1 MGEKRQDM
9 TAIVKVSSETRRGL
23 TEIINARVTY
33 RNAPMHLLEKFTF
46 KEIDKAHRRFL
57 EKAGIDECVI
67 LQTCNRVEIFVA
79 GKDIQE
85 HKLLEEWVCASG
97 LSQNDLD
104 SIEINRGREAI
115 VHLMRLASGLESL
128 VIGEDQILGQV
139 RRAFEYSR
147 AHRYASINLSVVFDR
162 ALKAGTRIRT
172 ATGINKGNVSIASV
186 AVNLAEE
193 YFDDLKN
200 KTVLLIGTGEA
211 ASLVAKVLKRR
222 DVSFMIASRVPE
234 RAHAFAETVAGVPI
248 AFDTAL
254 EILPTVDVIFTA
266 TIAPYRLITYERI
279 ENAMTSKKGSNSM
292 MVFDLSNPRTVDERV
307 ATIRGV
313 KLINMDQIAELVAK
327 NMRSRV
333 KEVNSAE
340 NLINDEMKS
349 FDTIMKRMK
358 AEPIIMTVFRN
369 VDRIRDREVKKA
381 LTIVGKRLTPEET
394 RVIEQL
400 SYAIVEGV
408 LSNPMNNLRKEIEGG
423 GNEELMKMVA
433 KLFRYEEN
441 QQQQQQEQH

>member
-1 MGEKRQDM
+1 MGEKRQNM
-9 TAIVKVSSETRRGL
+9 TAIVKPTPERRVGL
-23 TEIINARVTY
+23 AGIVNARVTY

-46 KEIDKAHRRFL
+46 KDIDKAYKVFL
-57 EKAGIDECVI
+57 EGAGFDECVI
-67 LQTCNRVEIFVA
+67 LQTCNRVEIFGTA
-79 GKDIQE
+79 KDPDE
-85 HKLLEEWVCASG
+85 HRLLDEWVSAAG
-97 LSQNDLD
+97 LSEKDLD
-104 SIEINRGREAI
+104 SIEINRGKDAV

-128 VIGEDQILGQV
+128 VVGEDQILGQV
-139 RRAFEYSR
+139 RRAYEFSR
-147 AHRYASINLSVVFDR
+147 AHRYASANLSVAFDR
-162 ALKAGTRIRT
+162 ALKAGSRIRT

-200 KTVLLIGTGEA
+200 KTILLIGTGEA

-222 DVSFMIASRVPE
+222 GVNFMIASRVPE

-248 AFDTAL
+248 AFDAAL
-254 EILPTVDVIFTA
+254 EIMPTVDLIFTA
-266 TIAPYRLITYERI
+266 TVAPYRLITYERI

-327 NMRSRV
+327 NMRFRV

-340 NLINDEMKS
+340 KLINDEMKS
-349 FDTIMKRMK
+349 YDTIVKRMK
-358 AEPIIMTVFRN
+358 AEPVEMTEFRN
-369 VDRIRDREVKKA
+369 VDRIRNREVEKA
-381 LTIVGKRLTPEET
+381 LTMIGKKLPPEET

-400 SYAIVEGV
+400 SYAIVEGI
-408 LSNPMNNLRKEIEGG
+408 LSTPMNNLRKQIEESD
-423 GNEELMKMVA
+423 NEDIMKMVP
-433 KLFRYEEN
+433 KLFKYE
-441 QQQQQQEQH
+441 